1 MPDTAFLASSVAGSK
16 NGPEQARLIIRTDG
30 KRFVGWAAKENNDS
44 QWLQIDLG
52 ELVRV
57 TKEVTRGKQDA
68 AHWVI
73 QFSLSYSLDRRHWS
87 EYKENS
93 VARVSQFLNSI
104 HVLFLGGVKLPRKIS
119 ACSRGLCQSYLLNHL
134 IDR

>member
-57 TKEVTRGKQDA
+57 TKVVTRGKQDA

-87 EYKENS
+87 EYK
-93 VARVSQFLNSI
+93 VAQGRKGQSI
-104 HVLFLGGVKLPRKIS
+104 LELHSCIIFRWGKTPSEDFRMQPWFVPELS
-119 ACSRGLCQSYLLNHL
+119 S
-134 IDR
+134 